1 MPMQQHVQQNGMP
14 PQHYARQNFATPTGP
29 IRPMLE
35 RKHRIC
41 AGVSCALAVAGVPMV
56 IIVNN
61 TDAVKA
67 SSAREALTI
76 LAILVSVP
84 FAGLIAIF
92 LFMLRGIAATFIVNG
107 LRRLFGIPP
116 GLTRHGGPAL
126 GGGSVGGYGDFGG
139 GFSGDGGGGGGKW

>member
-1 MPMQQHVQQNGMP
+1 MHGKTLLR
-14 PQHYARQNFATPTGP
+14 PQGLFGRCWNASIESARVFRVPWQ
-29 IRPMLE
+29 
-35 RKHRIC
+35 
-41 AGVSCALAVAGVPMV
+41 VAGVPMV

-76 LAILVSVP
+76 LAILVSVQ